1 MSIVSEWNQAIVEEF
16 RANGGEV
23 GGRFTGRNLLLLH
36 TIGKKSGEER
46 INPVA
51 YVHDGDRY
59 VIIASKGGAP
69 THPDWYYNLIDH
81 PDVTIEV
88 GTETLQVQAAETQEP
103 ERSRLYE
110 KMVEMM
116 PSFGEYRQKTTR
128 IIPVFVLTK
137 VS

>member
-1 MSIVSEWNQAIVEEF
+1 MSIISEWNQAIVEEF

-36 TIGKKSGEER
+36 TIGRKNGEER

-51 YVHDGDRY
+51 YVRDGDRY

-69 THPDWYYNLIDH
+69 THPDWYYNLIAH
-81 PDVTIEV
+81 PVVTIEV
-88 GTETLQVQAAETQEP
+88 GTNSFQVRAAETQEP

-110 KMVEMM
+110 KMIEMM
-116 PSFGEYRQKTTR
+116 PAFAEYRQKTTR

-137 VS
+137 